1 MIISLPHNQNRS
13 GFTLI
18 ELLMV
23 VTILGFLATRRV
35 VVLSGIRVPA

>member
-1 MIISLPHNQNRS
+1 MKRTSN

-23 VTILGFLATRRV
+23 VVIILIIAA
-35 VVLSGIRVPA
+35 LSIPNLIRSR